1 MTPSATVY
9 NAFVPMLDY
18 PTDTIGRD
26 IERTGEALGD
36 RCSDAETLWGEFAE
50 YSAERTIG
58 ELQEEFTRTFDLS
71 PKTTLD
77 IGWHLYGEDY
87 ARGTFLVKMR
97 QLMRRFEIAE
107 SIELPDHL
115 SHILQILAC
124 MDHQEATPFVTDTVL
139 RALDKMIDQD
149 TLETQSPYMNVIR
162 TLRILLRAEFA
173 AGEGD
178 KQ

>member
-1 MTPSATVY
+1 MTPSPTVY
-9 NAFVPMLDY
+9 DAFVPVLDY
-18 PTDTIGRD
+18 PQDTIRRD

-36 RCSDAETLWGEFAE
+36 HCPDAALLWGEFAE
-50 YSAERTIG
+50 YSADRSLG

-97 QLMRRFEIAE
+97 QLMRRFDIAE

-115 SHILQILAC
+115 SHILQILAH
-124 MDHQEATPFVTDTVL
+124 MDAQEAAPFVTDTVL
-139 RALDKMIDQD
+139 RALDKLIDQD
-149 TLETQSPYMNVIR
+149 TTETRSPYMNVIR
-162 TLRILLRAEFA
+162 TLRILLRAEFW